1 MFGVLDYLYSFIYGG
16 TEKPILVD
24 NFIANTNTETNVS
37 NLSINT
43 LNNKYGWKKGE
54 AYTITP
60 KHIFKLLDNLV
71 NIQNVDLRS
80 NCPEVYDQ
88 GHLGSCTANAI
99 GFCYHYDDIKQKE
112 ISPFIPS
119 RLFIYYNER
128 NLEGHTTEDSGAE
141 IHDGIQ
147 VIHSLGVCSEVEWPY
162 NIDKFKDKP
171 TDNCY
176 SFALSH
182 KTIDYRAIS
191 QNLDQIK
198 SALIEGFPVVF
209 GFSVYESFESEEV
222 AKTGY
227 MPMPKPNEKILGGH
241 AVALVGFDNSKK
253 VFIVRNSWGSG
264 WGDKG
269 YFYMPYDF
277 IVNPNMASDFWTITK
292 TIDEPETDIP
302 LKNIVSDDHIK
313 TVKEQSNDLF
323 LKKQTLEEHI
333 KTKIIYDK
341 ILFNNKMSYN
351 FTNYKENTDLI
362 VVSKRNRKLKLKKL

>member
-1 MFGVLDYLYSFIYGG
+1 
-16 TEKPILVD
+16 
-24 NFIANTNTETNVS
+24 
-37 NLSINT
+37 
-43 LNNKYGWKKGE
+43 
-54 AYTITP
+54 
-60 KHIFKLLDNLV
+60 
-71 NIQNVDLRS
+71 
-80 NCPEVYDQ
+80 
-88 GHLGSCTANAI
+88 
-99 GFCYHYDDIKQKE
+99 
-112 ISPFIPS
+112 
-119 RLFIYYNER
+119 
-128 NLEGHTTEDSGAE
+128 
-141 IHDGIQ
+141 
-147 VIHSLGVCSEVEWPY
+147 VCSETDWPY

-191 QNLDQIK
+191 QNLDQLK

-241 AVALVGFDNSKK
+241 AVAIVGFDNSKK
-253 VFIVRNSWGSG
+253 IFIVRNSWGSG

-292 TIDEPETDIP
+292 TIDEQETDIS
-302 LKNIVSDDHIK
+302 LKNKVSDSHK
-313 TVKEQSNDLF
+313 NTLKVENNDLI
-323 LKKQTLEEHI
+323 LKKQTLEDHI

-341 ILFNNKMSYN
+341 ILFNNKMSFN
-351 FTNYKENTDLI
+351 LTNYKENSDLI
-362 VVSKRNRKLKLKKL
+362 VVSKRNRKLKLKDL